1 VSYPETK
8 DWRVID
14 VREGKTEPNPHG
26 GQFQKFYVDFEG
38 APDTYWRRSAGD
50 VPEVGHNY
58 FGTVSQGDY
67 GLRFKKEKKPDG
79 YEASTGTSG
88 GSSNSSKGQSKG
100 DVDWDVRNAEI
111 RRQHS
116 QEMALR
122 FVMHP
127 LPENFV
133 LADLKTTIDWFD
145 QDAIEAGQKASGEA
159 PVDFSG
165 ARKEEPDPVAAI
177 AKEFDATPV
186 YDDSHQFIANEL
198 NVGGASLHSASVL
211 ATFAVEKLLP
221 NQRQTLEGEL
231 RGDDSSKNAALKRIE
246 DSYLKAEGHPV
257 PAPQDDP
264 TIPF

>member
-165 ARKEEPDPVAAI
+165 ARKEEPDPVRAVTAA
-177 AKEFDATPV
+177 FDATV
-186 YDDSHQFIANEL
+186 IDDRHQWMEDRLIN
-198 NVGGASLHSASVL
+198 GGAPMHAAGTLARYALDQLKPDDLKKLEALLGDHETLSEGRKRLEASYVK
-211 ATFAVEKLLP
+211 AVGPIPEPDFSDLP
-221 NQRQTLEGEL
+221 FG
-231 RGDDSSKNAALKRIE
+231 
-246 DSYLKAEGHPV
+246 
-257 PAPQDDP
+257 
-264 TIPF
+264 